1 MSEGGAGDG
10 AGPLLPH
17 DWASLEPL
25 LDQLLDASPEERP
38 ALLDRLGEGD
48 PARRAA
54 LARLLADCER
64 DWPLLDAAAAD
75 RFDTLTVEPAGPLLP
90 EFVGERYRVGRELG
104 RGGMARVYLAHDTKH
119 GRDVAIKVIRP
130 ELSASLGHD
139 RFLREIEIA
148 ARLRHPNIV
157 PLYDSGEAA
166 GTLYFVM
173 PFEDGPSLRD
183 RLRAEGAFSVPDALG
198 ILRDVAR
205 ALAHAHAHGVV
216 HRDVKPDNVMLSG
229 GAVVVTDFGIAK
241 AVSAALSESNA
252 PTITQTGMGLGTPAY
267 MAPEQA
273 LGDPA
278 TDHRADVYSLGC
290 LAYELFTGT
299 PPFTEPSAHQMVAA
313 HMTQVPRPLSEVRG
327 DVPAPISDLVARCL
341 AKLPDERPQHVRD
354 VLAVLDGASGALPIA
369 PSSPGPARPVLSPRR
384 RALWWGAAAAAVL
397 VLAAGGYLLVR
408 GQRVAEPISLAVLP
422 FGNTAADSSMEFV
435 VESLSDE
442 VAASLMYVPGIQVKS
457 RAGAR
462 LFRGQL
468 GVDVIEAGQKLKA
481 DYVMTGVVRQDR
493 GRWILSADLARASDG
508 SSIWADVFPLTAEQQ
523 VGAVDLIDRS
533 LLSTLRSLF
542 PGAIGSATAAA
553 SEGTT
558 SNSEA
563 YRFYL
568 RGMVGLN
575 RRGLSVK
582 QSAEMFRLA
591 IREDSSFA
599 RAWSGLSMALALF
612 PYFENVPARGVI
624 DEVNRTAQR
633 ALSLAPSLAQP
644 HIALAV
650 AHQYAFQWDSAEVEL
665 RAAIARDAR
674 DVEARV
680 QYARYLR
687 IFGRHRDALEQ
698 LRVARFE
705 DPASALV
712 LSQLAY
718 ELYLDGQ
725 VDSALAESRRAIE
738 NDSTNLTSIALSA
751 DILVQ
756 NGRMAEAE
764 RLIRK
769 LPHRMVVRPYLL
781 SRIGQG
787 ATVQQELDSL
797 DEKSSREF
805 QATKWRAYAYLGLGD
820 TTKSIDAFERVAAD
834 DELWP
839 IMHSFDDP
847 LFVRLL
853 RYPRYAAILERAGLS
868 ALVASGRQQ
877 R

>member
-1 MSEGGAGDG
+1 VSGDAPDG
-10 AGPLLPH
+10 EADPLLPD

-25 LDQLLDASPEERP
+25 LDQLLDAPPEERP
-38 ALLDRLGEGD
+38 ALLEVLGGGN

-54 LARLLADCER
+54 LARMLAECER
-64 DWPLLDAAAAD
+64 DWPLLDAVAAE
-75 RFDTLTVEPAGPLLP
+75 RFDTLTAEPGGPLLP
-90 EFVGERYRVGRELG
+90 ELVGDRYRLGRELG

-130 ELSASLGHD
+130 ELSVSLGHD

-157 PLYDSGEAA
+157 PLYDSGEVA

-173 PFEDGPSLRD
+173 PFEDGPSLRE
-183 RLRAEGAFSVPDALG
+183 RLRVDGAFAIPDALG

-229 GAVVVTDFGIAK
+229 GAAVVTDFGIAK
-241 AVSAALSESNA
+241 AVSAALSEASA
-252 PTITQTGMGLGTPAY
+252 PTLSQTGMGLGTPAY

-273 LGDPA
+273 MGDPA
-278 TDHRADVYSLGC
+278 TDHRADIYAFGC
-290 LAYELFTGT
+290 LAFELLTGA
-299 PPFTEPSAHQMVAA
+299 PPFAEPSVHQIVAA
-313 HMTQVPRPLSEVRG
+313 HLTRLPRPLSDVRPE
-327 DVPAPISDLVARCL
+327 VPASISELVARCL
-341 AKLPDERPQHVRD
+341 AKLPDERPQNVRD
-354 VLAVLDGASGALPIA
+354 VLGVLDGSANASPVASSPTARMQPVVA
-369 PSSPGPARPVLSPRR
+369 PSR
-384 RALWWGAAAAAVL
+384 RALVLGVAAIAAILIGVAG
-397 VLAAGGYLLVR
+397 LAYSLRPV
-408 GQRVAEPISLAVLP
+408 VAAPISLAVLP

-435 VESLSDE
+435 LESLSDE

-508 SSIWADVFPLTAEQQ
+508 SSIWADVFPFTAEQQ
-523 VGAVDLIDRS
+523 AGAVDLIDRS

-624 DEVNRTAQR
+624 DEVTRTAQR

-644 HIALAV
+644 HIALAI

-680 QYARYLR
+680 QYARFFRL
-687 IFGRHRDALEQ
+687 FGRHAEALEQ
-698 LRVARFE
+698 LRLARFE

-725 VDSALAESRRAIE
+725 VDSALAESRRSIE

-769 LPHRMVVRPYLL
+769 LPYRMVVRPFLL

-787 ATVQQELDSL
+787 ATVQQELDAL

-820 TTKSIDAFERVAAD
+820 TTRSIDAFERVAAD

-847 LFVRLL
+847 LFAPLL

-868 ALVASGRQQ
+868 ALVAKGRQQ